1 MVDPLTRDDPRA
13 TGGQRDGSALT
24 RRPPGGGLPVARVMR
39 AGDQAK
45 RTAEFLR
52 RYAMKPGP
60 QKSRIIIADVEGSG
74 TAAVIAKVAVPLVLL
89 FSTV

>member
-60 QKSRIIIADVEGSG
+60 QKSRIVEGSG

-89 FSTV
+89 LSTV